1 MVDEKGINVYSEIG
15 RLRRVILHRPGP
27 ELDNLT
33 PINMKRLL
41 FDDIPDY
48 VAASKEHDQFA
59 QVLLHAGAK
68 ILYTQDMVAER

>member
-1 MVDEKGINVYSEIG
+1 MAYSNGVHVFSEIG

-33 PINMKRLL
+33 PLNMRNLL

-48 VAASKEHDQFA
+48 VAASKEHDELA
-59 QVLLHAGAK
+59 EVLRKAGADRK
-68 ILYTQDMVAER
+68 SVV